1 MLLKNALLTL
11 FIVLTVNIYSQC
23 DLRITGQIIDLDDG
37 QELEDCLVSINTN
50 TLVVATDKHGRFAF
64 TGLCKGEYL
73 VHIKHFGCRDTT
85 IKIQLNKNEHLKVKL
100 PHSAFELNEVDV
112 MDKRVEMKQ
121 TQSRTDL
128 TGREL
133 DKTRGQ
139 TLGDALK
146 NVSGVTTLNT
156 GGTISKPMIHGMQG
170 YRILIVN
177 NGVRHEGQQW
187 GNEHAPEIDPFIA
200 NKLSV
205 IKGANAVRYG
215 SDALGGVVLVEA
227 PDLPDTSAIT
237 GEFNLVGATN
247 GRSGIASG
255 ILQGNFEKLK
265 SISWRVQGTY
275 RKAGNINT
283 PSYYLRNTGVEEYN
297 FSYAISY
304 HQKRWGTEVYYSQF
318 NTKVAIFSGAHIG
331 NLTDLNKLFTQT
343 KPSDSLANFSYEIGR
358 PYQQIGH
365 ELIKS
370 KTHFHIANK
379 WRLQA
384 LYTYQYNK
392 RQEYDK
398 HKPLNDSL
406 AALNLPELDYRIQTQ
421 TGELF
426 LEHDNIRS
434 FRGQF
439 GVNYMYQINNYF
451 GRFFIPNYVN
461 NTWGVFAT
469 ERFVR
474 EHLEFELG
482 VRYDEKYL
490 QSYFYENKVLVDPYL
505 KFNNVS
511 WNAGAIYK
519 PLQSFNLF
527 VNVGSAWRSP
537 APNELYS
544 NGIHHG
550 VGAIERGNNQ
560 LTPEKVINVTLTGI
574 LQHKLVSSELTV
586 YHNQFENFIFMNPA
600 NQAELTIKGAFP
612 VFNYTQAKARIS
624 GVDFKSTINLTKN
637 FTIIPKAMWLRAWN
651 YTINDYLIY
660 MPSDRYQLDAIYNF
674 KLKKNEFYAQ
684 ASYQHITK
692 QWRVPSNTDF
702 APPPAGYN
710 LIATEIGTT
719 LLVGKQKLNISI
731 AANNL
736 LNQVYRDYLD
746 RFRYYTDAQGRNFT
760 LRLKMPLIIYNKTKN
775 KEQ

>member
-1 MLLKNALLTL
+1 MKRLLTTTL
-11 FIVLTVNIYSQC
+11 LLLLNTYIFAQC
-23 DLRITGQIIDLDDG
+23 DLNLSGQVLDLDDG
-37 QELEDCLVSINTN
+37 SELQDCFVILNKMEPITTN
-50 TLVVATDKHGRFAF
+50 NHGRFSF
-64 TGLCKGEYL
+64 KNLCAGSYTL
-73 VHIKHFGCRDTT
+73 LIQHFGCKDHIVEFNLKEDEF
-85 IKIQLNKNEHLKVKL
+85 IKIKL
-100 PHSAFELNEVDV
+100 PHSSFELKEVDV
-112 MDKRVEMKQ
+112 MDKRIDMKQ
-121 TQSRTDL
+121 TQTRTDL
-128 TGREL
+128 TGKEL

-139 TLGDALK
+139 TLGEALK
-146 NVSGVTTLNT
+146 NISGVTTLNT

-170 YRILIVN
+170 YRILTVN

-205 IKGANAVRYG
+205 VKGANAVRYG
-215 SDALGGVVLVEA
+215 SDALGGVILVEA
-227 PDLPDTSAIT
+227 PDLPDTSAVT

-247 GRSGIASG
+247 GRSGITSG

-265 SISWRVQGTY
+265 SLSWRVQGTY

-283 PSYYLRNTGVEEYN
+283 PGYYLRNTGVEEYN
-297 FSYAISY
+297 FSYALSY

-318 NTKVAIFSGAHIG
+318 NTQVGIFSGAHIG
-331 NLTDLNKLFTQT
+331 NLTDLNNVFKQS
-343 KPSDSLANFSYEIGR
+343 KPSDSLATFSYEIGR
-358 PYQQIGH
+358 PYQQIEH

-370 KTHFHIANK
+370 KTHFHLATK
-379 WRLQA
+379 WRLLAQ
-384 LYTYQYNK
+384 YTYQYNK
-392 RQEYDK
+392 RQEFDK

-426 LEHDNIRS
+426 LEHDNIKS

-461 NTWGVFAT
+461 HTWGVFAA
-469 ERFVR
+469 ERYVR
-474 EHLEFELG
+474 QHIEFELG

-490 QSYFYENKVLVDPYL
+490 QSYFYENKVLVNPIL

-519 PLQSFNLF
+519 PIQSFNLF
-527 VNVGSAWRSP
+527 LNVGSAWRSP

-550 VGAIERGNNQ
+550 VGAIERGNKQ

-574 LQHKLVSSELTV
+574 LHHEKLSSEFTV

-600 NQAELTIKGAFP
+600 SQPELTIKGAFP
-612 VFNYTQAKARIS
+612 VFNYTQANTSIS
-624 GVDFKSTINLTKN
+624 GVDFKSTIKLTKN
-637 FTIIPKAMWLRAWN
+637 LSLIPKAMWLRAWN
-651 YTINDYLIY
+651 YSINDYLIY

-674 KLKKNEFYAQ
+674 KVGKSEFYSQ
-684 ASYQHITK
+684 VSYQYITK
-692 QWRVPSNTDF
+692 QWRTPASTDF
-702 APPPAGYN
+702 APPPAGYG
-710 LIATEIGTT
+710 LLAAEFGTT
-719 LLVGKQKLNISI
+719 LSLGKQKMNVSI

-760 LRLKMPLIIYNKTKN
+760 IRLKMPLIIYNKTK
-775 KEQ
+775 K